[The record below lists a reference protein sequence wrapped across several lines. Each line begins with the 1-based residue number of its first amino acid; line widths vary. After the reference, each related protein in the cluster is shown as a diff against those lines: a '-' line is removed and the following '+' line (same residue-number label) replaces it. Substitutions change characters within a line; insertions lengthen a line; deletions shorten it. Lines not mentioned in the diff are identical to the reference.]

1 MKTLEPL
8 NLGRLVHLEF
18 GQHIKSI
25 NNGINLLGGIVTD
38 PDFISYMTALN
49 NESTEYD
56 KAMVQIFKSDET
68 AKIVAADLLR
78 DNFVSTT
85 KRALYVFEKSTDENE
100 LLAFL
105 SLQTLF
111 NVYGAVQTMN
121 FEEESNAIDN
131 LVTDLNGSK
140 YLPHVTTLDISSF
153 VAKMNQANL
162 DFKLLF
168 DGRTQEKAGKEVF
181 DVKQMRA
188 NMKTVY
194 TDMAE
199 YVLAM
204 SKAKN
209 TPEFNKSLEVI
220 NTVRNYYDTL
230 LAKRKPAKKG
240 ETPTPIPPME

>member
-168 DGRTQEKAGKEVF
+168 DG
-181 DVKQMRA
+181 
-188 NMKTVY
+188 
-194 TDMAE
+194 
-199 YVLAM
+199 
-204 SKAKN
+204 
-209 TPEFNKSLEVI
+209 
-220 NTVRNYYDTL
+220 
-230 LAKRKPAKKG
+230 
-240 ETPTPIPPME
+240 